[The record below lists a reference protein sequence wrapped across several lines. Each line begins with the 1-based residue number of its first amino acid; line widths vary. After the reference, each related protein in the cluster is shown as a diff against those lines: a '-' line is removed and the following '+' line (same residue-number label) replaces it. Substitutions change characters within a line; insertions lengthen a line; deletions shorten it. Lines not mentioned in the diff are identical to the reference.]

1 MDIIREKIAQAIGIL
16 NDLDIDAWMLFVRET
31 AEMADPSF
39 GMIAPAA
46 AVWQSAF
53 IFARSGERIA
63 IVGSIDAEIFRRS
76 GLYSDVIGYVHG
88 IGADLRRVLGR
99 LDPRQI
105 ALDYSISSHAADGLA
120 YGMYLTLL
128 QSLKGTPF
136 VDRFIS
142 AEDIVAHVRGRKS
155 PGEVALIRGAISMT
169 EQMFAGL
176 TAALRPGQTE
186 RDIARWLNRRMS
198 ELGVGPAWD
207 AQACPVVNA
216 GPNADTGHAGPGDQP
231 LQRGHVL
238 HIDFG
243 VRKDGFCADLQRM
256 WYLRRPGERHAPLTV
271 QRGFD
276 AVRRAIEA
284 GAAGL
289 KPGVAGWQIDD
300 LARSSIVASG
310 YPEYPH
316 ALGHQ
321 LGRAAHDGSTLLGPR
336 WERYGKVP
344 LGLVE
349 VGNVF
354 TLELSVQTEAGIVG
368 LEEDALVTEHSCELL
383 SSPQTTMW
391 YV

>member
-1 MDIIREKIAQAIGIL
+1 MDIISEKIAQAIGIL
-16 NDLDIDAWMLFVRET
+16 NELDTDAWMLFVRET
-31 AEMADPSF
+31 AEMADPSYSI
-39 GMIAPAA
+39 IAPAA

-53 IFARSGERIA
+53 IFTRSGERIA
-63 IVGSIDAEIFRRS
+63 IVGSIDAETFRRS
-76 GLYSDVIGYVHG
+76 GLYSEVTGYVKG
-88 IGADLRRVLGR
+88 IGADLRRVLER
-99 LDPRQI
+99 LNPRHI
-105 ALDYSISSHAADGLA
+105 ALNYSISSHAADGIT

-128 QSLKGTPF
+128 ESLKGTPYAERF
-136 VDRFIS
+136 VS
-142 AEDIVAHVRGRKS
+142 AEEIVARVRGRKS
-155 PGEVALIRGAISMT
+155 PGEVALIKEAIRVS
-169 EQMFAGL
+169 EGMFAGL
-176 TAALRPGQTE
+176 TAALRAGQTE
-186 RDIARWLNRRMS
+186 KDVAGWLNRRMA
-198 ELGVGPAWD
+198 ELKVSPGWD
-207 AQACPVVNA
+207 PQGCPVVNA

-231 LQRGHVL
+231 WLPGQLL

-256 WYLRRPGERHAPLTV
+256 WYLRRAGETTAPPGVL
-271 QRGFD
+271 RGFD
-276 AVRRAIEA
+276 AVRKAIEA

-289 KPGVAGWQIDD
+289 KPGVPGWQVDD

-310 YPEYPH
+310 YAEYPH

-321 LGRAAHDGSTLLGPR
+321 LGRVAHDGGTLLGPR

-368 LEEDALVTEHSCELL
+368 LEEDVLVTEHGCEML
-383 SSPQTTMW
+383 SNPQTELW